1 MIVTAETFIPA
12 LLGIMFG
19 LMVIFIASL
28 WVIKRYV
35 LSAPLAILAACAVF
49 IYRLYHM
56 VLQLRSSR

>member
-12 LLGIMFG
+12 LFGLMLG

-35 LSAPLAILAACAVF
+35 LAASLAILAA
-49 IYRLYHM
+49 
-56 VLQLRSSR
+56 